1 MTDPRIESPAQQQE
15 QTYDPSQMGSDHQ
28 VIGKIGRVIAAIEPG
43 RMGEVMIPIR
53 GGSEA
58 FFAYAENGEES
69 LPRGTRVVV
78 VEHEPPRTV
87 IVSRFS

>member
-1 MTDPRIESPAQQQE
+1 V
-15 QTYDPSQMGSDHQ
+15 GSDHE
-28 VIGKIGRVIAAIEPG
+28 VIGKVGRLIGQIDPG

-58 FFAYAENGEES
+58 YYAFAADPEETI
-69 LPRGTRVVV
+69 PRGARVVV

-87 IVSRFS
+87 VVSRY

>member
-1 MTDPRIESPAQQQE
+1 
-15 QTYDPSQMGSDHQ
+15 MGSDHE
-28 VIGKIGRVIAAIEPG
+28 VVGKIGRLTGEIAPG

-58 FFAYAENGEES
+58 YYAYAVDPEEAI
-69 LPRGTRVVV
+69 PRGTRVVV

-87 IVSRFS
+87 VVSRY

>member
-1 MTDPRIESPAQQQE
+1 V
-15 QTYDPSQMGSDHQ
+15 GSDHE
-28 VIGKIGRVIAAIEPG
+28 VIGKVGRLTGQIDPG

-58 FFAYAENGEES
+58 YYAFAADPEETI
-69 LPRGTRVVV
+69 PRGARVVV

-87 IVSRFS
+87 VVSRY

>member
-1 MTDPRIESPAQQQE
+1 
-15 QTYDPSQMGSDHQ
+15 MGSDHE
-28 VIGKIGRVIAAIEPG
+28 VIGKVGRLIGQIDPG

-58 FFAYAENGEES
+58 YYAFAADPEETI
-69 LPRGTRVVV
+69 PRGARVVV

-87 IVSRFS
+87 VVSRY

>member
-1 MTDPRIESPAQQQE
+1 
-15 QTYDPSQMGSDHQ
+15 MGSDHS
-28 VIGKIGRVIAAIEPG
+28 VVGKIGRLTGQIDPG

-58 FFAYAENGEES
+58 FYAYAVDPEES
-69 LPRGTRVVV
+69 IPRGTRVVV

-87 IVSRFS
+87 VVSRV